1 MTRRFDK
8 ILIANRGE
16 IACRIIRTARFEGYR
31 TVAVYS
37 DADAGA
43 PHVTMADEAVH
54 LGPSVA
60 AQSYLNIDRV
70 IAAANHTS
78 AQAVHPGYGFL
89 SENRAFAQA
98 CEQAG
103 IVFIGPPPSAI
114 HALGNKAE
122 AKRLV
127 RAAGVPCVPGY
138 EGEKQ
143 DDATLKAE
151 AKQIGFP
158 VLLKASMGGG
168 GRGMRRVASEKELD
182 EAIRGARSEAKN
194 SFGFG
199 DLIVEKLIDHARHVE
214 IQIIADEHGNCIH
227 LGERDCS
234 VQRRHQKIIE
244 ESPCPVL
251 TPELRKAMGAAAV
264 NAAQAAG
271 YVNAG
276 TVEFLLDDDGNF
288 YFLEVNTRLQVEH
301 PVTEM
306 VTGLDLVALQ
316 LRVAQGEPLALAQDD
331 VEIEGH
337 AIEVRLY
344 AEDPSA
350 EFAPQVGRVL
360 RWEPGAGLGMRVDHG
375 LSDGY
380 FVSPFYDS
388 MLAKIIAHRATRAEA
403 IDQLDAAL
411 RKTLVLGIRTNAE
424 LLRQVLQHPTFAE
437 GNARTNFLDGNALLD
452 VRDPS
457 PDALHWLV
465 AGAAFIERA
474 AHTLPALLRG
484 WRSTGGPTVPLRL
497 AWRNET
503 QALKIGMLWDSYRID
518 HGDAAAEFR
527 VTHFCGNLMRVQ
539 SGDHSEAAHLAF
551 DGDRLHLKFR
561 DRTDTFHDVTYAP
574 PQSSTAAGDGVI
586 KAPMVGQV
594 VRVNAQPGAAVA
606 KGAVLVVIEA
616 MKMENQIVAPY
627 DGEVESVSV
636 SVGDQVDANQL
647 LMKLTAKAGE

>member
-16 IACRIIRTARFEGYR
+16 IACRVIRTARAEGYR

-70 IAAANHTS
+70 IAAAKHTG
-78 AQAVHPGYGFL
+78 AQAIHPGYGFL
-89 SENRAFAQA
+89 SENRAFAEA
-98 CEQAG
+98 CAQAG
-103 IVFIGPPPSAI
+103 IVFIGPPPAAI

-151 AKQIGFP
+151 AKKIGFP
-158 VLLKASMGGG
+158 VLLKASAGGG
-168 GRGMRRVASEKELD
+168 GRGMRRVASENELD
-182 EAIRGARSEAKN
+182 EALRGARSEAKN
-194 SFGFG
+194 SFGSG
-199 DLIVEKLIDHARHVE
+199 DLIVEKLIEHARHVE
-214 IQIIADEHGNCIH
+214 IQILADEHGHCIH

-244 ESPCPVL
+244 ESPCPAM
-251 TPELRKAMGAAAV
+251 TPELRQAMGAAAV
-264 NAAQAAG
+264 NAAQSAG

-276 TVEFLLDDDGNF
+276 TVEFLLDDDGKF

-316 LRVAQGEPLALAQDD
+316 LSVAQGDPLRLAQDD
-331 VEIEGH
+331 VELDGH

-350 EFAPQVGRVL
+350 GFAPQVGRVL
-360 RWEPGAGLGMRVDHG
+360 RWESPEPLGVRVDHG
-375 LSDGY
+375 LANGY
-380 FVSPFYDS
+380 VVSPFYDS
-388 MLAKIIAHRATRAEA
+388 MLAKIIAAGATRDEA
-403 IDQLDAAL
+403 LDQLDAAL
-411 RKTLVLGIRTNAE
+411 RETLVLGIRTNAA
-424 LLRQVLQHPTFAE
+424 LLRRIVRHPEFVS
-437 GNARTNFLDGNALLD
+437 GNAHTSFLDNSRILD
-452 VRDPS
+452 EHDDA

-465 AGAAFIERA
+465 AGAAYIERA
-474 AHTLPALLRG
+474 ARNVPGLLKG
-484 WRSTGGPTVPLRL
+484 WRSTGNAFVRLRL
-497 AWRNET
+497 AWND
-503 QALKIGMLWDSYRID
+503 QVCPLNISMNNNSYALEHAGQRAQVL
-518 HGDAAAEFR
+518 
-527 VTHFCGNLMRVQ
+527 VTHFDDDTLRIQ
-539 SGDHSEAAHLAF
+539 SGDHSESARFAF
-551 DGDRLHLKFR
+551 DGDRLHLRFR
-561 DRTDTFHDVTYAP
+561 DRTDSFTDVTYAP
-574 PQSSTAAGDGVI
+574 PETSAAAGDGVI

-594 VRVNAQPGAAVA
+594 VRVNAQRGAAVA
-606 KGAVLVVIEA
+606 KGAILVVIEA

-627 DGEVESVSV
+627 DGEVESISV
-636 SVGDQVDANQL
+636 AVGDQVDANQL
-647 LMKLTAKAGE
+647 LMKLAAKTGN